1 MRKLKPSKKLK
12 STSQIKITACYM
24 VKNESKNLPRSINSV
39 KGSVDELIVI
49 DTGSSDNT
57 IEIAE
62 SFNAKVINVP
72 WTDDFSAPRNI
83 AIDNATGDWII
94 FLDAD
99 EYFVN
104 PKSVRSA
111 VEKLS
116 NKESIL
122 IPRINIDEEN
132 GGNIIGRD
140 WCLRIFKNVNN
151 LRYRGLIHENIT
163 DIKTGNLSY
172 VFGNDDLAIYHTG
185 YGKQLI
191 ESKLRRNLALIN
203 KEIELYGHKPQHDIN
218 LADCY
223 MGLGEYEKVIQHA
236 TKSLNSNVQEL
247 TGRGRTYRN
256 LINAM
261 RSLKYPNEEIIAVI
275 DKAIKKLPNLPEFYA
290 ERAINLCDLNQLDE
304 AYDSFKKSL
313 EVWRKMSGDIHE
325 DSYYPRIMY
334 IVYAQLA
341 ELDAIKGNFK
351 SAYRNID
358 EAIKLAPN
366 KAVYQQRIAYFKS
379 LERSQKQV

>member
-151 LRYRGLIHENIT
+151 
-163 DIKTGNLSY
+163 
-172 VFGNDDLAIYHTG
+172 
-185 YGKQLI
+185 
-191 ESKLRRNLALIN
+191 
-203 KEIELYGHKPQHDIN
+203 
-218 LADCY
+218 
-223 MGLGEYEKVIQHA
+223 
-236 TKSLNSNVQEL
+236 
-247 TGRGRTYRN
+247 
-256 LINAM
+256 
-261 RSLKYPNEEIIAVI
+261 
-275 DKAIKKLPNLPEFYA
+275 
-290 ERAINLCDLNQLDE
+290 
-304 AYDSFKKSL
+304 
-313 EVWRKMSGDIHE
+313 
-325 DSYYPRIMY
+325 
-334 IVYAQLA
+334 
-341 ELDAIKGNFK
+341 
-351 SAYRNID
+351 
-358 EAIKLAPN
+358 
-366 KAVYQQRIAYFKS
+366 
-379 LERSQKQV
+379 